1 MTTKPFYQEN
11 FKVEIQY
18 LLILCL
24 TAFCIAGCFT
34 PSRDFGDDLDFLAK
48 HLDVLLL
55 TDDAAKVVVAPAY
68 QGRVMTSTFGG
79 LKGPSLGWVN
89 YDLIASGEIKPHINV
104 FGGEDRFWLGPEGG
118 QFAIFFEKGDSFDL
132 DDWQTPPLIDT
143 EPYPVVQSDSR
154 SVTFLKEATLSNYS
168 GTRFDLRIER
178 IVRLIERKKVEA
190 LLGLALNDG
199 VKMVAYESEN
209 ILTNTGKAPWT
220 KEGGLLSIWILGMYK
235 HSSSMTVVVPYKQ
248 GPETELGPVVN
259 DAYFGK
265 VPADRLQ
272 LGKKAIFFKGDGQ
285 YRSKIGVSPRRALPV
300 LGSFDSEQRILTL
313 VLYNKPEGVTDYV
326 NSMWKLQ
333 DAPFTGDVVNSYND
347 GPPSPGA
354 DPLGPFYELETSS
367 PAAALE
373 SGKSIT
379 HFHRTLHLSGPR
391 AALDKISRKVLCV
404 DLKSIEEAFAD

>member
-1 MTTKPFYQEN
+1 M
-11 FKVEIQY
+11 EIQY

-235 HSSSMTVVVPYKQ
+235 HSSSMTVVVPYKR

-265 VPADRLQ
+265 VPADRLRV
-272 LGKKAIFFKGDGQ
+272 GKKAIFFKGDGQ
-285 YRSKIGVSPRRALPV
+285 YRSKIGVNPKRAQPV
-300 LGSFDSEQRILTL
+300 LGSYDTEQRILTL
-313 VLYNKPEGVTDYV
+313 VLYNKPEGVLDYV

-333 DAPFTGDVVNSYND
+333 DAPFAGDAVNSYND

-373 SGKSIT
+373 PGESIT
-379 HFHRTLHLSGPR
+379 HFHRTLHLSGPP
-391 AALDKISRKVLCV
+391 AALDEISRKVLGV
-404 DLKSIEEAFAD
+404 DLRSIKKAFAE